1 MSVLKRLLSDLLR
14 RRAQAPA
21 AQSPQPQAGAS
32 SPAPARAAPAPD
44 WVTPHF
50 ALFNKMYREAPY
62 DDPAARE
69 RLVDSLRATAAAL
82 QPNAPGAHAFLAD
95 DLMVWFRNL
104 GFLSDPEFV
113 AACLPYA
120 DDALIRARIWRV
132 YTLCWAAR
140 SCFALPG
147 DYLDVGCYDGK
158 TVEIIMRYVGFAS
171 SARRYFLYDLFDD
184 PPAESRK
191 ALHGP
196 QLAEDVRRRTA
207 ALGTVEVVAGR
218 LPQAF
223 GEAMPERIA
232 FAQIDLNDADAEL
245 GCLGPVLE
253 RMVAGGLLVLDD
265 YGFVRYRD
273 SHAREKAYFRSI
285 GETVLELP
293 TGQGLF
299 VKR

>member
-1 MSVLKRLLSDLLR
+1 MSILKRLLSDLR
-14 RRAQAPA
+14 RGRAQASA
-21 AQSPQPQAGAS
+21 AQSPPPQAGAS
-32 SPAPARAAPAPD
+32 PAPAAPSPD

-69 RLVDSLRATAAAL
+69 RLVESLRTTAAAL

-140 SCFALPG
+140 SCLALPG
-147 DYLDVGCYDGK
+147 DYVDVGCYDGK

-171 SARRYFLYDLFDD
+171 GARRYFLYDLFDD

-196 QLAEDVRRRTA
+196 GLAEDVRRRTG
-207 ALGTVEVVAGR
+207 ALGAVEVVAGR

-299 VKR
+299 IKR

>member
-1 MSVLKRLLSDLLR
+1 VSILKRLLADLRGR
-14 RRAQAPA
+14 RVQAPGR
-21 AQSPQPQAGAS
+21 PTPT
-32 SPAPARAAPAPD
+32 AAPTTPPAASG

-69 RLVDSLRATAAAL
+69 RLVESLRATAAAL

-95 DLMVWFRNL
+95 DLLVWFRSL
-104 GFLSDPEFV
+104 GFLSDPDFV
-113 AACLPYA
+113 QACLPYA

-140 SCFALPG
+140 SCLALPG
-147 DYLDVGCYDGK
+147 DYVDIGCYDGK
-158 TVEIIMRYVGFAS
+158 TVEIIMRYVAFAS
-171 SARRYFLYDLFDD
+171 AARRYYLYDLFDD
-184 PPAESRK
+184 PPAEARK

-196 QLAEDVRRRTA
+196 GLADDVRRRTQ
-207 ALGTVEVVAGR
+207 ALGAVQVVAGR

-223 GEAMPERIA
+223 AEAMPERIA
-232 FAQIDLNDADAEL
+232 FAQIDLNDAEAEL
-245 GCLGPVLE
+245 GCLGPVIE
-253 RMVAGGLLVLDD
+253 RMAAGALLVLDD

-273 SHAREKAYFRSI
+273 SQEREKAYFRSI

>member
-1 MSVLKRLLSDLLR
+1 MSILKRLLAELR
-14 RRAQAPA
+14 GRPA
-21 AQSPQPQAGAS
+21 AK
-32 SPAPARAAPAPD
+32 ARAPVTRGQARPASGAARPPAAG

-69 RLVDSLRATAAAL
+69 RLVDSLRATATAL

-95 DLMVWFRNL
+95 DLLVWFRSL

-120 DDALIRARIWRV
+120 DDTLIRARIWRV

-140 SCFALPG
+140 SCLALPG
-147 DYLDVGCYDGK
+147 DYVDVGCYDGK
-158 TVEIIMRYVGFAS
+158 TVEIIMRYVAFS
-171 SARRYFLYDLFDD
+171 SAARRYFLYDLFDN
-184 PPAESRK
+184 PPAEARK

-196 QLAEDVRRRTA
+196 GLAEDVRRRTE
-207 ALGTVEVVAGR
+207 ALGAVQVVAGR
-218 LPQAF
+218 LPEAF
-223 GEAMPERIA
+223 AEAMPERIA
-232 FAQIDLNDADAEL
+232 FAQIDLNDAEAEL
-245 GCLGPVLE
+245 GCLAPVLE

-265 YGFVRYRD
+265 YGFLRYRE
-273 SHAREKAYFRSI
+273 SQEREKAYFRSI

-299 VKR
+299 IKR